1 MRFDPNHTRIIYI
14 QKIKITQRRLM
25 FYSKYGLLIS
35 NPVKIIGNTLK
46 IRHLHLEPQEVRHSL
61 LFWDELV
68 WPKTNLIDHPDH
80 PDDHF

>member
-1 MRFDPNHTRIIYI
+1 
-14 QKIKITQRRLM
+14 
-25 FYSKYGLLIS
+25 
-35 NPVKIIGNTLK
+35 LK